1 MFKIITL
8 CALLSIL
15 CGITLIILCPNH
27 ANKNSENA
35 FISTVLVIGLLNIW
49 LGVITIV
56 YSIRGFLLNGDILM
70 SIIEKSSCVSITTE
84 NNELTD
90 VCITYNG
97 EEHHF
102 KISDN
107 SAIEHRFKETY
118 K

>member
-49 LGVITIV
+49 LGVITTV
-56 YSIRGFLLNGDILM
+56 YAVRGILLNGDTLM
-70 SIIEKSSCVSITTE
+70 NVLEKSSCISVTKE

-107 SAIEHRFKETY
+107 SAIKHHFKGTF